1 MQINIRTSEANQEI
15 VRKLTNKLPSGTK
28 ENVIARIALGYSLQ
42 NGRKFSNSEFNLY
55 DSKGKEYKDH
65 ILFDAKYRDFYIAL
79 ICQHYGIYKT
89 NESIPVDTP
98 IFRTVSPQ
106 N

>member
-15 VRKLTNKLPSGTK
+15 VRKLTSKLPIGTK

-42 NGRKFSNSEFNLY
+42 NGKRFNAVEFNIY

-79 ICQHYGIYKT
+79 ICQNYGIYKT
-89 NESIPVDTP
+89 SNK
-98 IFRTVSPQ
+98 
-106 N
+106 